1 MKVCKQGETG
11 GEATVWLEVPEGR
24 LSEWTLSPYE
34 ESRVRLAL
42 SSPQAFRAGPAA
54 KTAIRRCAHTQ
65 EHVSLGSNVSLSP
78 RDGVKVRVFY
88 QPPSSWSQP
97 DESLTATARTTSNTE
112 CLLVYLEGHNFTRSV
127 PAPSS
132 FLSLWLSSFPCARI
146 AAQCFGDGR
155 EFGSLHHIRSLCRGG
170 LVVTRWLVFSAQ
182 RGLDSLSIVP
192 LPGRSRC
199 RRLDSRVGSLRSR
212 TEQEEGGRGTIES
225 RARALHFPS
234 SITRAAYARDHHLEG
249 FKREEGEGGGPIG

>member
-1 MKVCKQGETG
+1 MDT
-11 GEATVWLEVPEGR
+11 
-24 LSEWTLSPYE
+24 
-34 ESRVRLAL
+34 LAL
-42 SSPQAFRAGPAA
+42 RGEPRPPRPFIPPSFPRRSSGKDCDSSLRTHTGARLFREQ
-54 KTAIRRCAHTQ
+54 R
-65 EHVSLGSNVSLSP
+65 VSLSS
-78 RDGVKVRVFY
+78 RRG
-88 QPPSSWSQP
+88 QGPSLLP
-97 DESLTATARTTSNTE
+97 TAFQ
-112 CLLVYLEGHNFTRSV
+112 LV
-127 PAPSS
+127 PAGRVVHSDGAHHQQHRVPSCKDTTLLGRSPPPSS
-132 FLSLWLSSFPCARI
+132 FLSLWLSSVPCARI

>member
-1 MKVCKQGETG
+1 MARGAR
-11 GEATVWLEVPEGR
+11 GEALEVDTLALRGEPRPPRPFVPSSYPRRSSGKDCDSSLRTHTGAR
-24 LSEWTLSPYE
+24 LSRE
-34 ESRVRLAL
+34 
-42 SSPQAFRAGPAA
+42 
-54 KTAIRRCAHTQ
+54 I
-65 EHVSLGSNVSLSP
+65 VSLSP

-97 DESLTATARTTSNTE
+97 DKDTT
-112 CLLVYLEGHNFTRSV
+112 LLGRS
-127 PAPSS
+127 PPPSS

-182 RGLDSLSIVP
+182 RGLDWLSIVP

-225 RARALHFPS
+225 RARTLHFPS